1 MLQQLWFRFHAMIDK
16 IFYIVIRYA
25 AATFDRS
32 YFIYDLIPELSVETT
47 NVCLSKCVFCANH
60 VMKRQREHL
69 DMELFMKAVDQ
80 FVGMGGTEL
89 YFNTVIGD
97 PLCDPYLLERARFVH
112 QYPQIKSLGFVTN
125 LQLFHKYNTDDFFDS
140 GIHWLTISIVLSG
153 KDKYREFFAVDVYEQ
168 TLSNLVALLKA
179 NTKYHR
185 KIDIVIEIKPTNEK
199 VAAIIHHPDFQ
210 LVSSLTQQDLAA
222 SVKAASFFVDDW
234 LGAVRLPRYLKK
246 RPLFPRF
253 FRPCQA
259 LRRAAVIFSNGT
271 VGACSCR
278 DFNADSELVLGS
290 LRETN
295 IRELLQGEKRGKLFS
310 DWLNLNKV
318 PAVCR
323 KCSSYLY

>member
-125 LQLFHKYNTDDFFDS
+125 LQLFHKYN
-140 GIHWLTISIVLSG
+140 
-153 KDKYREFFAVDVYEQ
+153 
-168 TLSNLVALLKA
+168 NLCV
-179 NTKYHR
+179 
-185 KIDIVIEIKPTNEK
+185 
-199 VAAIIHHPDFQ
+199 
-210 LVSSLTQQDLAA
+210 
-222 SVKAASFFVDDW
+222 
-234 LGAVRLPRYLKK
+234 
-246 RPLFPRF
+246 
-253 FRPCQA
+253 
-259 LRRAAVIFSNGT
+259 
-271 VGACSCR
+271 
-278 DFNADSELVLGS
+278 
-290 LRETN
+290 
-295 IRELLQGEKRGKLFS
+295 
-310 DWLNLNKV
+310 
-318 PAVCR
+318 
-323 KCSSYLY
+323 